1 MSDKQSEKFEM
12 SSVAEASTLLRRVA
26 GPRGSGDNIKR
37 LIERAA
43 RRVGFGYSRA
53 RDIWYQDAR
62 RIDSE
67 EMDRL
72 RDKAARFEAQ
82 ETRDSLVAMR
92 NRLAATDPEFHR
104 QTIDALD
111 SALRSMGAEVGALG
125 LRPDRRRSLN
135 NRRASKISNQYE
147 SA

>member
-1 MSDKQSEKFEM
+1 MSDKRSEKFEM

-53 RDIWYQDAR
+53 RDIWYEDAR

-72 RDKAARFEAQ
+72 RDRAAKFEAQ

-92 NRLAATDPEFHR
+92 ARLAQTDPEFHR
-104 QTIDALD
+104 ETIDALD
-111 SALRSMGAEVGALG
+111 SALRAMGAEVGPVG
-125 LRPDRRRSLN
+125 LRPNRRRSLN
-135 NRRASKISNQYE
+135 NRRASKITNQYE
-147 SA
+147 NA